1 MAREAK
7 KDFQGPFL
15 GFTYN
20 DRHSSELGIVRI
32 NTGNRAEMPLSPSFK
47 DSTAEVPG
55 GKGLYYFNTQIQ
67 QRQFTINFAYDDLT
81 EEDVRELRE
90 WLNPLEQGELIFDEE
105 PYKAYTVKPN
115 TQPKLSYLVFDRE
128 ITTETFKLYEPSTV
142 RSSGRLYKGEG
153 AIGLTAYYP
162 YAKAPSKKLSYYNP
176 NTKEGGF
183 GSQDEWNTAGKI
195 TENSPNT
202 GVISGNNVDLYYAGD
217 ITSPMKGELILRG
230 KIGFKVEE
238 GEEKT
243 VQDALNALGINLELF
258 NIIHGTNYSSN
269 MDILLPRNY
278 YTTSQAPEKGVIGLE
293 IGQYYMYFD
302 ASKMEPNKKYK
313 IDSNL
318 QLILDGDKPVNNL
331 ILASTFLYLTPKDNN
346 NLKLSIFS
354 LPEGYEGSAEF
365 SNIDYDYLYL

>member
-20 DRHSSELGIVRI
+20 GRHSSELGIVRI

-115 TQPKLSYLVFDRE
+115 TQPKLSYLVFNKE

-142 RSSGRLYKGEG
+142 KSSGRVYKGEG

-162 YAKAPSKKLSYYNP
+162 YAKAPSKELSYYNS

-183 GSQDEWNTAGKI
+183 GSQDEWKIAAGFDKEVQLDSLECYNRGDIETPVTLNFKVAEDINTNEA
-195 TENSPNT
+195 
-202 GVISGNNVDLYYAGD
+202 VSGNVGIELYSG
-217 ITSPMKGELILRG
+217 
-230 KIGFKVEE
+230 
-238 GEEKT
+238 
-243 VQDALNALGINLELF
+243 
-258 NIIHGTNYSSN
+258 
-269 MDILLPRNY
+269 
-278 YTTSQAPEKGVIGLE
+278 TTSQIGTR
-293 IGQYYMYFD
+293 IGYVYMD
-302 ASKMEPNKKYK
+302 ASKMSVNVIYTINSKLE
-313 IDSNL
+313 
-318 QLILDGDKPVNNL
+318 LITDENGVARNDIIVASKFFYLPPREKCFFNVNYLSGYTGEQTNSTIVITDK
-331 ILASTFLYLTPKDNN
+331 D
-346 NLKLSIFS
+346 
-354 LPEGYEGSAEF
+354 
-365 SNIDYDYLYL
+365 IDYDYLYL

>member
-20 DRHSSELGIVRI
+20 GRHSSELGIVRI

-105 PYKAYTVKPN
+105 PYKVYTVKPN
-115 TQPKLSYLVFDRE
+115 TQPKLSYLVFNKE

-142 RSSGRLYKGEG
+142 KSSGRVYKGEG

-162 YAKAPSKKLSYYNP
+162 YAKAPYKTIEDYSVYKDIEKKEFSHYRGYGHP
-176 NTKEGGF
+176 
-183 GSQDEWNTAGKI
+183 DEWAIASGMDKKPSLV
-195 TENSPNT
+195 SPQCYNC
-202 GVISGNNVDLYYAGD
+202 GD
-217 ITSPMKGELILRG
+217 IETPVTLNFKIAEDINTNEAVRGNVGIEL
-230 KIGFKVEE
+230 
-238 GEEKT
+238 
-243 VQDALNALGINLELF
+243 
-258 NIIHGTNYSSN
+258 YSG
-269 MDILLPRNY
+269 
-278 YTTSQAPEKGVIGLE
+278 TTSQIGTR
-293 IGQYYMYFD
+293 IGYVYMD
-302 ASKMEPNKKYK
+302 ASKMSVNVIYTINSKLE
-313 IDSNL
+313 
-318 QLILDGDKPVNNL
+318 LITDENGVARNDIIVASKFFYLPPREECFFNVNYLSGYTGEQTN
-331 ILASTFLYLTPKDNN
+331 STTA
-346 NLKLSIFS
+346 IT
-354 LPEGYEGSAEF
+354 
-365 SNIDYDYLYL
+365 NIDYDYLYL

>member
-20 DRHSSELGIVRI
+20 GRHSSELGIVRI

-142 RSSGRLYKGEG
+142 KSSGRVYKGEG

-162 YAKAPSKKLSYYNP
+162 YAKAPSKELSYYNS

-183 GSQDEWNTAGKI
+183 GSQDEWKIAAGFDKEVQLDSLECYNRGDIETPVTLNFKVAKDINTNEA
-195 TENSPNT
+195 
-202 GVISGNNVDLYYAGD
+202 VSGNVGIELYSG
-217 ITSPMKGELILRG
+217 
-230 KIGFKVEE
+230 
-238 GEEKT
+238 
-243 VQDALNALGINLELF
+243 
-258 NIIHGTNYSSN
+258 
-269 MDILLPRNY
+269 
-278 YTTSQAPEKGVIGLE
+278 TTSQIGTR
-293 IGQYYMYFD
+293 IGYVYMD
-302 ASKMEPNKKYK
+302 ASKMSINMNYTINSKLE
-313 IDSNL
+313 
-318 QLILDGDKPVNNL
+318 LITDINGVARNDIIVASKFFYLPPREKCFFNVNYLSGYTGEQTNSTTAITDK
-331 ILASTFLYLTPKDNN
+331 D
-346 NLKLSIFS
+346 
-354 LPEGYEGSAEF
+354 
-365 SNIDYDYLYL
+365 IDYDYLYL

>member
-20 DRHSSELGIVRI
+20 GRHSSELGIVRI

-90 WLNPLEQGELIFDEE
+90 WLNPLGQGELIFDEE
-105 PYKAYTVKPN
+105 PYKAYIVKPN
-115 TQPKLSYLVFDRE
+115 TQPKLSYLVFNKE

-142 RSSGRLYKGEG
+142 KSSGRVYKGEG

-162 YAKAPSKKLSYYNP
+162 YAKAPSKKLSYYNS

-183 GSQDEWNTAGKI
+183 GSQDEWKIAAGFDKEVQLDSLECYNRGNIETPVTLNFKVAKDINTNEA
-195 TENSPNT
+195 
-202 GVISGNNVDLYYAGD
+202 VSGNVGIELYSG
-217 ITSPMKGELILRG
+217 
-230 KIGFKVEE
+230 
-238 GEEKT
+238 
-243 VQDALNALGINLELF
+243 
-258 NIIHGTNYSSN
+258 
-269 MDILLPRNY
+269 
-278 YTTSQAPEKGVIGLE
+278 TTSQIGTR
-293 IGQYYMYFD
+293 IGYVYMD
-302 ASKMEPNKKYK
+302 ASKMSINVIYTINSKLE
-313 IDSNL
+313 
-318 QLILDGDKPVNNL
+318 LITDENGVARNDIIVASKFFYLPPREKCFFNVNYLSGYTGEQTN
-331 ILASTFLYLTPKDNN
+331 STTA
-346 NLKLSIFS
+346 IT
-354 LPEGYEGSAEF
+354 
-365 SNIDYDYLYL
+365 NIDYDYLYL

>member
-20 DRHSSELGIVRI
+20 GRHSSELGIVRI

-128 ITTETFKLYEPSTV
+128 TTTETFKLYEPSTV

-162 YAKAPSKKLSYYNP
+162 YAKAPSKKLSYYDP

-183 GSQDEWNTAGKI
+183 GSQDEWKIAAGFNKEVQLDSLECYNRGDIETPVTLNFKIAKDINTNEA
-195 TENSPNT
+195 
-202 GVISGNNVDLYYAGD
+202 VSGNVGIELYSG
-217 ITSPMKGELILRG
+217 
-230 KIGFKVEE
+230 
-238 GEEKT
+238 
-243 VQDALNALGINLELF
+243 
-258 NIIHGTNYSSN
+258 
-269 MDILLPRNY
+269 
-278 YTTSQAPEKGVIGLE
+278 TTSQIGTR
-293 IGQYYMYFD
+293 IGYVYMD
-302 ASKMEPNKKYK
+302 ASKMSVNVIYTINSKLE
-313 IDSNL
+313 
-318 QLILDGDKPVNNL
+318 LITDINGVARNDIIVASKFFYLPPREKCFFSVNYLSGYTGEQTN
-331 ILASTFLYLTPKDNN
+331 STTA
-346 NLKLSIFS
+346 IT
-354 LPEGYEGSAEF
+354 
-365 SNIDYDYLYL
+365 NIDYDYLYL

>member
-20 DRHSSELGIVRI
+20 GRHSSELGIVRI

-81 EEDVRELRE
+81 EKDVRELRE

-115 TQPKLSYLVFDRE
+115 TQPKLSYLVFNKE

-142 RSSGRLYKGEG
+142 KSSGRVYKGEG

-162 YAKAPSKKLSYYNP
+162 
-176 NTKEGGF
+176 
-183 GSQDEWNTAGKI
+183 
-195 TENSPNT
+195 
-202 GVISGNNVDLYYAGD
+202 
-217 ITSPMKGELILRG
+217 
-230 KIGFKVEE
+230 
-238 GEEKT
+238 
-243 VQDALNALGINLELF
+243 
-258 NIIHGTNYSSN
+258 
-269 MDILLPRNY
+269 
-278 YTTSQAPEKGVIGLE
+278 
-293 IGQYYMYFD
+293 
-302 ASKMEPNKKYK
+302 
-313 IDSNL
+313 
-318 QLILDGDKPVNNL
+318 
-331 ILASTFLYLTPKDNN
+331 
-346 NLKLSIFS
+346 
-354 LPEGYEGSAEF
+354 
-365 SNIDYDYLYL
+365 

>member
-20 DRHSSELGIVRI
+20 GRHSSELGIVRI

-115 TQPKLSYLVFDRE
+115 TQPKLSYLVFNKE

-153 AIGLTAYYP
+153 AIGLSAYYP
-162 YAKAPSKKLSYYNP
+162 YAKAPSKKFSYYNP

-183 GSQDEWNTAGKI
+183 GSQDEWKTAAGFGEEVGLDSLECYNRGNIETPVTLNFKVAKNINTNEA
-195 TENSPNT
+195 
-202 GVISGNNVDLYYAGD
+202 VSGNVGIELYSGTA
-217 ITSPMKGELILRG
+217 SQ
-230 KIGFKVEE
+230 IG
-238 GEEKT
+238 T
-243 VQDALNALGINLELF
+243 
-258 NIIHGTNYSSN
+258 
-269 MDILLPRNY
+269 R
-278 YTTSQAPEKGVIGLE
+278 IG
-293 IGQYYMYFD
+293 YVYMD
-302 ASKMEPNKKYK
+302 ASKMSVNMNYTINSKLE
-313 IDSNL
+313 
-318 QLILDGDKPVNNL
+318 LITDINGIARNDIIVASKFFYLPPREKCFFNVNYLKGYTGEQTN
-331 ILASTFLYLTPKDNN
+331 STTA
-346 NLKLSIFS
+346 I
-354 LPEGYEGSAEF
+354 A
-365 SNIDYDYLYL
+365 NIDYDYLYL

>member
-1 MAREAK
+1 MVREAK

-20 DRHSSELGIVRI
+20 GRHSSELGIVRI

-115 TQPKLSYLVFDRE
+115 TQPKLSYLVFNKE

-142 RSSGRLYKGEG
+142 KSSGRVYKGEG

-162 YAKAPSKKLSYYNP
+162 YAKAPYKTIEDYSVYKDIEKKEFSHYRGYGHP
-176 NTKEGGF
+176 
-183 GSQDEWNTAGKI
+183 DEWAIASGMDKKPSLVSPQCYNCGDIETPVTLNFKIAEDINTNEA
-195 TENSPNT
+195 
-202 GVISGNNVDLYYAGD
+202 VSGNVGIELYSG
-217 ITSPMKGELILRG
+217 
-230 KIGFKVEE
+230 
-238 GEEKT
+238 
-243 VQDALNALGINLELF
+243 
-258 NIIHGTNYSSN
+258 
-269 MDILLPRNY
+269 
-278 YTTSQAPEKGVIGLE
+278 TTSQIGTR
-293 IGQYYMYFD
+293 IGYVYMD
-302 ASKMEPNKKYK
+302 ASKMSVNVIYTINSKLELITDENGVARND
-313 IDSNL
+313 IIVASNFFYL
-318 QLILDGDKPVNNL
+318 PPREECFFNVNYLSGYTGEQTN
-331 ILASTFLYLTPKDNN
+331 STTA
-346 NLKLSIFS
+346 IT
-354 LPEGYEGSAEF
+354 
-365 SNIDYDYLYL
+365 NIDYDYLYL

>member
-20 DRHSSELGIVRI
+20 GRHSSELGIVRI

-115 TQPKLSYLVFDRE
+115 TQPKLSYLVFDKE

-162 YAKAPSKKLSYYNP
+162 YAKAPSKELSYYSP

-183 GSQDEWNTAGKI
+183 GRQEEWKTAAGFDGEVGLDSLECYNRGDIETPVTLNFKVAKDINTNEA
-195 TENSPNT
+195 
-202 GVISGNNVDLYYAGD
+202 VSGNVGIELYSG
-217 ITSPMKGELILRG
+217 
-230 KIGFKVEE
+230 
-238 GEEKT
+238 
-243 VQDALNALGINLELF
+243 
-258 NIIHGTNYSSN
+258 
-269 MDILLPRNY
+269 
-278 YTTSQAPEKGVIGLE
+278 TTSQIGTR
-293 IGQYYMYFD
+293 IGYVYMD
-302 ASKMEPNKKYK
+302 ASKMSVNVIYTINSKLE
-313 IDSNL
+313 
-318 QLILDGDKPVNNL
+318 LITDINGVARNDIIVASKFFYLPPREKCFFNVNSLSGYTGERTN
-331 ILASTFLYLTPKDNN
+331 STTA
-346 NLKLSIFS
+346 IT
-354 LPEGYEGSAEF
+354 
-365 SNIDYDYLYL
+365 NIDYDYLYL

>member
-1 MAREAK
+1 MVREAK

-20 DRHSSELGIVRI
+20 GRHSSELGIVRI

-115 TQPKLSYLVFDRE
+115 TQPKLSYLVFNKE

-142 RSSGRLYKGEG
+142 KSSGRVYKGEG

-162 YAKAPSKKLSYYNP
+162 YAKAPSKELSYYSP

-183 GSQDEWNTAGKI
+183 GRQEEWKTAAGFDEEVGLDSLKCYNRGDIETPVTLNFKVAKDINTNEA
-195 TENSPNT
+195 
-202 GVISGNNVDLYYAGD
+202 VSGNVGIELYSG
-217 ITSPMKGELILRG
+217 
-230 KIGFKVEE
+230 
-238 GEEKT
+238 
-243 VQDALNALGINLELF
+243 
-258 NIIHGTNYSSN
+258 
-269 MDILLPRNY
+269 
-278 YTTSQAPEKGVIGLE
+278 TTSQIGTR
-293 IGQYYMYFD
+293 IGYVYMD
-302 ASKMEPNKKYK
+302 ASKMSVNMNYTINSKLE
-313 IDSNL
+313 
-318 QLILDGDKPVNNL
+318 LITDISGVARNDIIVASKFFYLPPREKCFFNVNYLSGYTGEQTN
-331 ILASTFLYLTPKDNN
+331 STTA
-346 NLKLSIFS
+346 IT
-354 LPEGYEGSAEF
+354 
-365 SNIDYDYLYL
+365 NIDYDYLYL

>member
-20 DRHSSELGIVRI
+20 GRHSSELGIVRI

-67 QRQFTINFAYDDLT
+67 QRQFTINFAYDDLA

-105 PYKAYTVKPN
+105 PYKAYIVKPN
-115 TQPKLSYLVFDRE
+115 TQPKLSYLVFDKG

-142 RSSGRLYKGEG
+142 KSSGRVYKGEG

-162 YAKAPSKKLSYYNP
+162 YAKAPSKELSYYNS

-183 GSQDEWNTAGKI
+183 GNQDEWKIAAGFDKEVQLDSLECYNRGDIETPVALNFKVARDINTNEA
-195 TENSPNT
+195 
-202 GVISGNNVDLYYAGD
+202 VSGNVGIELYSG
-217 ITSPMKGELILRG
+217 
-230 KIGFKVEE
+230 
-238 GEEKT
+238 
-243 VQDALNALGINLELF
+243 
-258 NIIHGTNYSSN
+258 
-269 MDILLPRNY
+269 
-278 YTTSQAPEKGVIGLE
+278 TTSQIGTR
-293 IGQYYMYFD
+293 IGYVYMD
-302 ASKMEPNKKYK
+302 ASKMSINMNYTINSKLE
-313 IDSNL
+313 
-318 QLILDGDKPVNNL
+318 LITDVNGVARND
-331 ILASTFLYLTPKDNN
+331 IIVASKFFYLPPREKCFFNVN
-346 NLKLSIFS
+346 YLS
-354 LPEGYEGSAEF
+354 GYTGEQTNSTTAIT
-365 SNIDYDYLYL
+365 NIDYDYLYL

>member
-20 DRHSSELGIVRI
+20 GRHSSELGIVRI

-115 TQPKLSYLVFDRE
+115 TQPKLSYLVFNKE

-142 RSSGRLYKGEG
+142 KSSGRVYKGEG

-162 YAKAPSKKLSYYNP
+162 YAKAPYKTIEDYSVYKDIEKKEFSHYRGYGHPDEWAIASGMDKKPSLDFEIINNKYVRNKNVVCFRTQDMWYFDSLNFTPYLGEILVRSPISVDKIDAYIEENMLTYKNVEDEVVDKKVYITEENYYNVP
-176 NTKEGGF
+176 LVNI
-183 GSQDEWNTAGKI
+183 N
-195 TENSPNT
+195 
-202 GVISGNNVDLYYAGD
+202 VIDYYALQSDDLKEIIKECKETLED
-217 ITSPMKGELILRG
+217 IRKEVGRNATRTSA
-230 KIGFKVEE
+230 KVVSKLTRRKVLGLDEE
-238 GEEKT
+238 
-243 VQDALNALGINLELF
+243 
-258 NIIHGTNYSSN
+258 
-269 MDILLPRNY
+269 
-278 YTTSQAPEKGVIGLE
+278 
-293 IGQYYMYFD
+293 
-302 ASKMEPNKKYK
+302 
-313 IDSNL
+313 
-318 QLILDGDKPVNNL
+318 
-331 ILASTFLYLTPKDNN
+331 
-346 NLKLSIFS
+346 
-354 LPEGYEGSAEF
+354 
-365 SNIDYDYLYL
+365 

>member
-20 DRHSSELGIVRI
+20 GRHSSELGIVRI

-115 TQPKLSYLVFDRE
+115 TQPKLSYLVFNKE

-142 RSSGRLYKGEG
+142 KSSGRVYKGEG

-183 GSQDEWNTAGKI
+183 GSQEEWKTAAGFDKEVQLDSLECYNRGDIETPVTLNFKVAKDINTNEA
-195 TENSPNT
+195 
-202 GVISGNNVDLYYAGD
+202 VSGNVGIELYSG
-217 ITSPMKGELILRG
+217 
-230 KIGFKVEE
+230 
-238 GEEKT
+238 
-243 VQDALNALGINLELF
+243 
-258 NIIHGTNYSSN
+258 
-269 MDILLPRNY
+269 
-278 YTTSQAPEKGVIGLE
+278 TTSQIGTR
-293 IGQYYMYFD
+293 IGYVYMD
-302 ASKMEPNKKYK
+302 ASKMSVNMNYTINSKLE
-313 IDSNL
+313 
-318 QLILDGDKPVNNL
+318 LITDENGVARNDIIVASKFFYLPPREKCFFNVNYLSGYTGEQTN
-331 ILASTFLYLTPKDNN
+331 STTA
-346 NLKLSIFS
+346 I
-354 LPEGYEGSAEF
+354 A
-365 SNIDYDYLYL
+365 NIDYDYLYL

>member
-20 DRHSSELGIVRI
+20 GRHSSELGIVRI

-115 TQPKLSYLVFDRE
+115 TQPKLSYLVFNKE

-162 YAKAPSKKLSYYNP
+162 YAEAPSKKLSYYNP

-183 GSQDEWNTAGKI
+183 GSQDEWKTAAGFDKEVQLDSLECYNRGDIETPVTLNFKVAKNINTNEA
-195 TENSPNT
+195 
-202 GVISGNNVDLYYAGD
+202 VSGNVGIELYSGTA
-217 ITSPMKGELILRG
+217 SQ
-230 KIGFKVEE
+230 IG
-238 GEEKT
+238 T
-243 VQDALNALGINLELF
+243 
-258 NIIHGTNYSSN
+258 
-269 MDILLPRNY
+269 R
-278 YTTSQAPEKGVIGLE
+278 IG
-293 IGQYYMYFD
+293 YVYMD
-302 ASKMEPNKKYK
+302 ASKMSVNMNYTINSKLE
-313 IDSNL
+313 
-318 QLILDGDKPVNNL
+318 LITDINGIARNDIIVASKFFYLPPREKCFFNVNYLSGYTGEQTN
-331 ILASTFLYLTPKDNN
+331 STTA
-346 NLKLSIFS
+346 IT
-354 LPEGYEGSAEF
+354 
-365 SNIDYDYLYL
+365 NIDYDYLYL

>member
-20 DRHSSELGIVRI
+20 GRHSSELGIVRI

-105 PYKAYTVKPN
+105 PYKAYIVKPN
-115 TQPKLSYLVFDRE
+115 TQPKLSYLVFNKE

-142 RSSGRLYKGEG
+142 KSSGRVYKGEG

-162 YAKAPSKKLSYYNP
+162 YAKAPSKELSYYNS

-183 GSQDEWNTAGKI
+183 GSQDEWKIAAGFDKEVQLDSLECYNRGDIETPVTLNFKVAKDINTNEA
-195 TENSPNT
+195 
-202 GVISGNNVDLYYAGD
+202 VSGNVGIELYSG
-217 ITSPMKGELILRG
+217 
-230 KIGFKVEE
+230 
-238 GEEKT
+238 
-243 VQDALNALGINLELF
+243 
-258 NIIHGTNYSSN
+258 
-269 MDILLPRNY
+269 
-278 YTTSQAPEKGVIGLE
+278 TTSQIGTR
-293 IGQYYMYFD
+293 IGYVYMD
-302 ASKMEPNKKYK
+302 ASKMSVNMNYTINSKLE
-313 IDSNL
+313 
-318 QLILDGDKPVNNL
+318 LITDENGVARNDIIVASKFFYLPPREKCFFNVNYLSGYTGEQTN
-331 ILASTFLYLTPKDNN
+331 STTA
-346 NLKLSIFS
+346 IT
-354 LPEGYEGSAEF
+354 
-365 SNIDYDYLYL
+365 NIDYDYLYL

>member
-20 DRHSSELGIVRI
+20 GRHSSELGIVRI

-115 TQPKLSYLVFDRE
+115 TQPKLSYLVFNKE

-142 RSSGRLYKGEG
+142 KSSGRVYKGEG
-153 AIGLTAYYP
+153 AIGFTAYYP

-183 GSQDEWNTAGKI
+183 GSQEEWKTAAGFDEEVGLDSLEGYNRGDIETPVTLNFKVAKDINTNEA
-195 TENSPNT
+195 
-202 GVISGNNVDLYYAGD
+202 VSGNVGIELYSG
-217 ITSPMKGELILRG
+217 
-230 KIGFKVEE
+230 
-238 GEEKT
+238 
-243 VQDALNALGINLELF
+243 
-258 NIIHGTNYSSN
+258 
-269 MDILLPRNY
+269 
-278 YTTSQAPEKGVIGLE
+278 TTSQIGTR
-293 IGQYYMYFD
+293 IGYVYMD
-302 ASKMEPNKKYK
+302 ASKMSVNMNYTINSKLE
-313 IDSNL
+313 
-318 QLILDGDKPVNNL
+318 LITDENGVARNDIIVASKFFYLPPREKCFFNVNYLSGYTGEQTN
-331 ILASTFLYLTPKDNN
+331 STTA
-346 NLKLSIFS
+346 IT
-354 LPEGYEGSAEF
+354 
-365 SNIDYDYLYL
+365 NIDYDYLYL

>member
-20 DRHSSELGIVRI
+20 GRHSSELGIVRI

-105 PYKAYTVKPN
+105 PYKAYIVKPN
-115 TQPKLSYLVFDRE
+115 TQPKLSYLVFNKE

-142 RSSGRLYKGEG
+142 KSSGRVYKGEG

-162 YAKAPSKKLSYYNP
+162 YAKAPSKKLSYYNS

-183 GSQDEWNTAGKI
+183 GSQDEWKIAAGFDKEVQLDSLECYNRGDIETPVTLNFKVAKDINTNEA
-195 TENSPNT
+195 
-202 GVISGNNVDLYYAGD
+202 VSGNVGIELYSG
-217 ITSPMKGELILRG
+217 
-230 KIGFKVEE
+230 
-238 GEEKT
+238 
-243 VQDALNALGINLELF
+243 
-258 NIIHGTNYSSN
+258 
-269 MDILLPRNY
+269 
-278 YTTSQAPEKGVIGLE
+278 TTSQIGTR
-293 IGQYYMYFD
+293 IGYVYMD
-302 ASKMEPNKKYK
+302 ASKMSINMNYTINSKLE
-313 IDSNL
+313 
-318 QLILDGDKPVNNL
+318 LITDINGVARNDIIVASKFFYLPPREKCFFSVNYLSGYTGEQTN
-331 ILASTFLYLTPKDNN
+331 STTA
-346 NLKLSIFS
+346 IT
-354 LPEGYEGSAEF
+354 
-365 SNIDYDYLYL
+365 NIDYDYLYL

>member
-20 DRHSSELGIVRI
+20 GRHSSELGIVRI

-115 TQPKLSYLVFDRE
+115 TQPKLSYLVFDKE

-162 YAKAPSKKLSYYNP
+162 YAKAPSKKLSYYNS

-183 GSQDEWNTAGKI
+183 GSQDEWKIAAGFDKEVQLDSLECYNRGDIETPVTLNFKVAEDINTNEA
-195 TENSPNT
+195 
-202 GVISGNNVDLYYAGD
+202 VSGNVGIELYSGTA
-217 ITSPMKGELILRG
+217 SQ
-230 KIGFKVEE
+230 IG
-238 GEEKT
+238 T
-243 VQDALNALGINLELF
+243 
-258 NIIHGTNYSSN
+258 
-269 MDILLPRNY
+269 R
-278 YTTSQAPEKGVIGLE
+278 IG
-293 IGQYYMYFD
+293 YVYMD
-302 ASKMEPNKKYK
+302 ASKMSVNVIYTINSKLE
-313 IDSNL
+313 
-318 QLILDGDKPVNNL
+318 LITDINGIARNDIIVASKFFYLPPREKCFFNVNYLSGYTGEQTN
-331 ILASTFLYLTPKDNN
+331 STTA
-346 NLKLSIFS
+346 IT
-354 LPEGYEGSAEF
+354 
-365 SNIDYDYLYL
+365 NIDYDYLYL

>member
-20 DRHSSELGIVRI
+20 GRHSSELGIVRI

-115 TQPKLSYLVFDRE
+115 IQPKLSYLVFNKE

-142 RSSGRLYKGEG
+142 KSSGRVYKGEG

-162 YAKAPSKKLSYYNP
+162 YAKAPSKEPSYYNS

-183 GSQDEWNTAGKI
+183 GSQDEWKIAAGFDKEVQLDSLECYNRGDIETPVTLNFKVAKDINTNEA
-195 TENSPNT
+195 
-202 GVISGNNVDLYYAGD
+202 VSGNVGIELYSG
-217 ITSPMKGELILRG
+217 
-230 KIGFKVEE
+230 
-238 GEEKT
+238 
-243 VQDALNALGINLELF
+243 
-258 NIIHGTNYSSN
+258 
-269 MDILLPRNY
+269 
-278 YTTSQAPEKGVIGLE
+278 TTSQIGTR
-293 IGQYYMYFD
+293 IGYVYMD
-302 ASKMEPNKKYK
+302 ASKMSVNMNYTINSKLE
-313 IDSNL
+313 
-318 QLILDGDKPVNNL
+318 LITDINGVARNDIIVASKFFYLPPREKCFFNVNYLSGYTGEQTNSTIAITDK
-331 ILASTFLYLTPKDNN
+331 D
-346 NLKLSIFS
+346 
-354 LPEGYEGSAEF
+354 
-365 SNIDYDYLYL
+365 IDYDYLYL

>member
-20 DRHSSELGIVRI
+20 GRHSSELGIVRI

-115 TQPKLSYLVFDRE
+115 TQPKLSYLVFNKE

-142 RSSGRLYKGEG
+142 KSSGRVYKGEG

-162 YAKAPSKKLSYYNP
+162 YAKAPYKTIEDYSVYKDIEKKEFSHYRGYGHP
-176 NTKEGGF
+176 
-183 GSQDEWNTAGKI
+183 DEWAIASGMDKKPSLV
-195 TENSPNT
+195 SPQCYNC
-202 GVISGNNVDLYYAGD
+202 GD
-217 ITSPMKGELILRG
+217 IETPVTLNFKIAEDINTNEAVRGNVGIEL
-230 KIGFKVEE
+230 
-238 GEEKT
+238 
-243 VQDALNALGINLELF
+243 
-258 NIIHGTNYSSN
+258 YSG
-269 MDILLPRNY
+269 
-278 YTTSQAPEKGVIGLE
+278 TTSQIGTR
-293 IGQYYMYFD
+293 IGYVYMD
-302 ASKMEPNKKYK
+302 ASKMSVNVIYTINSKLE
-313 IDSNL
+313 
-318 QLILDGDKPVNNL
+318 LITDENGVARNDIIVASKFFYLPPREECFFNVNYLSGYTGEQTN
-331 ILASTFLYLTPKDNN
+331 STTA
-346 NLKLSIFS
+346 IT
-354 LPEGYEGSAEF
+354 
-365 SNIDYDYLYL
+365 NIDYDYLYL

>member
-1 MAREAK
+1 MVREAK

-20 DRHSSELGIVRI
+20 GRHSSELGIVRI

-105 PYKAYTVKPN
+105 PYKAYIVKPN
-115 TQPKLSYLVFDRE
+115 TQPKLSYLVFNKE

-142 RSSGRLYKGEG
+142 KSSGRVYKGEG

-162 YAKAPSKKLSYYNP
+162 YAKAPSKELSYYNS

-183 GSQDEWNTAGKI
+183 GSQDEWKIAAGFDKEVQLDSLECYNRGDIETPVTLNFKVARDINTNEA
-195 TENSPNT
+195 
-202 GVISGNNVDLYYAGD
+202 VSGNVGIELYSG
-217 ITSPMKGELILRG
+217 
-230 KIGFKVEE
+230 
-238 GEEKT
+238 
-243 VQDALNALGINLELF
+243 
-258 NIIHGTNYSSN
+258 
-269 MDILLPRNY
+269 
-278 YTTSQAPEKGVIGLE
+278 TTSQIGTR
-293 IGQYYMYFD
+293 IGYVYMD
-302 ASKMEPNKKYK
+302 ASKMSINMNYTINSKLE
-313 IDSNL
+313 
-318 QLILDGDKPVNNL
+318 LITDINGVARNDIIVASKFFYLPTREKCFFSVNYLSGYTGEQTN
-331 ILASTFLYLTPKDNN
+331 STTA
-346 NLKLSIFS
+346 IT
-354 LPEGYEGSAEF
+354 
-365 SNIDYDYLYL
+365 NIDYDYLYL

>member
-20 DRHSSELGIVRI
+20 GRHSSELGIVRI

-115 TQPKLSYLVFDRE
+115 TQPKLSYLVFNKE

-142 RSSGRLYKGEG
+142 KSSGRVYKGEG

-162 YAKAPSKKLSYYNP
+162 YAKAPSKELSYYNS

-183 GSQDEWNTAGKI
+183 GGQDEWKIAAGFDKEVQLDSLECYNRGDIETPVTLNFKVAKDINTNEA
-195 TENSPNT
+195 
-202 GVISGNNVDLYYAGD
+202 VSGNVGIELYSG
-217 ITSPMKGELILRG
+217 
-230 KIGFKVEE
+230 
-238 GEEKT
+238 
-243 VQDALNALGINLELF
+243 
-258 NIIHGTNYSSN
+258 
-269 MDILLPRNY
+269 
-278 YTTSQAPEKGVIGLE
+278 TTSQIGTR
-293 IGQYYMYFD
+293 IGYVYMD
-302 ASKMEPNKKYK
+302 ASKMSVNMNYTINSKLE
-313 IDSNL
+313 
-318 QLILDGDKPVNNL
+318 LITDINGVARNDIIVASKFFYLPPREKCFFSVNYLSGYTGEQTN
-331 ILASTFLYLTPKDNN
+331 STTA
-346 NLKLSIFS
+346 IT
-354 LPEGYEGSAEF
+354 
-365 SNIDYDYLYL
+365 NIDYNYLYL

>member
-20 DRHSSELGIVRI
+20 GRHSSELGIVRI

-81 EEDVRELRE
+81 EKDVRELRE

-115 TQPKLSYLVFDRE
+115 TQPKLSYLVFNKE

-142 RSSGRLYKGEG
+142 KSSGRVYKGEG

-162 YAKAPSKKLSYYNP
+162 YAKAPYKTIEDYSVYKDIEKKEFSHYRGYGHP
-176 NTKEGGF
+176 
-183 GSQDEWNTAGKI
+183 DEWAIASGIDKKPSLV
-195 TENSPNT
+195 SPQCYNC
-202 GVISGNNVDLYYAGD
+202 GD
-217 ITSPMKGELILRG
+217 IETPVTLNFKIAEDINTNEAVRGNVGIEL
-230 KIGFKVEE
+230 
-238 GEEKT
+238 
-243 VQDALNALGINLELF
+243 
-258 NIIHGTNYSSN
+258 YSG
-269 MDILLPRNY
+269 
-278 YTTSQAPEKGVIGLE
+278 TTSQIGTR
-293 IGQYYMYFD
+293 IGYVYMD
-302 ASKMEPNKKYK
+302 ASKMSVNVIYTINSKLE
-313 IDSNL
+313 
-318 QLILDGDKPVNNL
+318 LITDENGVARNDIIVASKFFYLPPREECFFNVNYLSGYTGEQTN
-331 ILASTFLYLTPKDNN
+331 STTA
-346 NLKLSIFS
+346 IT
-354 LPEGYEGSAEF
+354 
-365 SNIDYDYLYL
+365 NIDYDYLYL

>member
-20 DRHSSELGIVRI
+20 GRHSSELGIVRI

-105 PYKAYTVKPN
+105 PYKVYTVKPN
-115 TQPKLSYLVFDRE
+115 TQPKLSYLVFNKE

-162 YAKAPSKKLSYYNP
+162 YAKAPSKKLSYYDP

-183 GSQDEWNTAGKI
+183 GSQDEWKIAAGFDK
-195 TENSPNT
+195 EVQLDSLECYNR
-202 GVISGNNVDLYYAGD
+202 GD
-217 ITSPMKGELILRG
+217 IETPVTLN
-230 KIGFKVEE
+230 FKVA
-238 GEEKT
+238 
-243 VQDALNALGINLELF
+243 DGINTNGAVNGNVGIEL
-258 NIIHGTNYSSN
+258 YSG
-269 MDILLPRNY
+269 
-278 YTTSQAPEKGVIGLE
+278 TTSQIGTRIGYVYMDTSKMSINVIYTINSKLE
-293 IGQYYMYFD
+293 LITDENGAARND
-302 ASKMEPNKKYK
+302 IIVASKFFYLPPRENCFFNVNYLSGYTGDQT
-313 IDSNL
+313 DSTTA
-318 QLILDGDKPVNNL
+318 I
-331 ILASTFLYLTPKDNN
+331 T
-346 NLKLSIFS
+346 
-354 LPEGYEGSAEF
+354 
-365 SNIDYDYLYL
+365 NIDYDYLYL

>member
-20 DRHSSELGIVRI
+20 GRHSSELGIVRI

-115 TQPKLSYLVFDRE
+115 TQPKLSYLVFDKQ

-162 YAKAPSKKLSYYNP
+162 YAKAPSKELSYYNS

-183 GSQDEWNTAGKI
+183 GSQDEWKIAAGFDK
-195 TENSPNT
+195 EVQLDSLECYNR
-202 GVISGNNVDLYYAGD
+202 GD
-217 ITSPMKGELILRG
+217 IETPVTLN
-230 KIGFKVEE
+230 FKVAKDINTNE
-238 GEEKT
+238 T
-243 VQDALNALGINLELF
+243 VRGNVGVEL
-258 NIIHGTNYSSN
+258 YSG
-269 MDILLPRNY
+269 
-278 YTTSQAPEKGVIGLE
+278 TTSQTGTLIGYVYMDTSKMSINMIYTINSKLE
-293 IGQYYMYFD
+293 LITDKNGKACND
-302 ASKMEPNKKYK
+302 IIIASKFFYLPSREKCFFK
-313 IDSNL
+313 
-318 QLILDGDKPVNNL
+318 VNYLSGYTGEQTN
-331 ILASTFLYLTPKDNN
+331 STTA
-346 NLKLSIFS
+346 IT
-354 LPEGYEGSAEF
+354 
-365 SNIDYDYLYL
+365 NIDYDYLYL

>member
-20 DRHSSELGIVRI
+20 GRHSSELGIVRI

-115 TQPKLSYLVFDRE
+115 TQPKLSYLVFNKK
-128 ITTETFKLYEPSTV
+128 ITTEAFKLYEPSTV
-142 RSSGRLYKGEG
+142 KSSGRVYKGEG

-162 YAKAPSKKLSYYNP
+162 YAKAPYKTIEDYSVYKDIEKKEFSHYRGYGHP
-176 NTKEGGF
+176 
-183 GSQDEWNTAGKI
+183 DEWAIASGMDKKPSLV
-195 TENSPNT
+195 SPQCYNC
-202 GVISGNNVDLYYAGD
+202 GD
-217 ITSPMKGELILRG
+217 IETPVTLNFKIAEDINTNEAVRGNVGIEL
-230 KIGFKVEE
+230 
-238 GEEKT
+238 
-243 VQDALNALGINLELF
+243 
-258 NIIHGTNYSSN
+258 YSG
-269 MDILLPRNY
+269 
-278 YTTSQAPEKGVIGLE
+278 TTSQIGTR
-293 IGQYYMYFD
+293 IGYVYMD
-302 ASKMEPNKKYK
+302 ASKMSVNVIYTINSKLE
-313 IDSNL
+313 
-318 QLILDGDKPVNNL
+318 LITDENGVARNDIIVASKFFYLPPREKCFFNVNYLSGYTGEQTN
-331 ILASTFLYLTPKDNN
+331 STTA
-346 NLKLSIFS
+346 IT
-354 LPEGYEGSAEF
+354 
-365 SNIDYDYLYL
+365 NIDYDYLYL

>member
-20 DRHSSELGIVRI
+20 GRHSSELGIVRI

-142 RSSGRLYKGEG
+142 KSSGRVYKGEG

-162 YAKAPSKKLSYYNP
+162 YAKAPYKTIEDYSVYKDIEKKEFSHYRGYGHP
-176 NTKEGGF
+176 
-183 GSQDEWNTAGKI
+183 DEWAIASGMDKKPSLVSPQCYNCGDIETPVTLNFKVAKNINTNEA
-195 TENSPNT
+195 
-202 GVISGNNVDLYYAGD
+202 VSGNVGIELYSG
-217 ITSPMKGELILRG
+217 
-230 KIGFKVEE
+230 
-238 GEEKT
+238 
-243 VQDALNALGINLELF
+243 
-258 NIIHGTNYSSN
+258 
-269 MDILLPRNY
+269 
-278 YTTSQAPEKGVIGLE
+278 TTSQIGTR
-293 IGQYYMYFD
+293 IGYVYMD
-302 ASKMEPNKKYK
+302 ASKMSVNVLYTINSKLE
-313 IDSNL
+313 
-318 QLILDGDKPVNNL
+318 LITDENGVARNDIIVASKFFYLPPREECFFSVNYLSGYTGERTN
-331 ILASTFLYLTPKDNN
+331 STTA
-346 NLKLSIFS
+346 IT
-354 LPEGYEGSAEF
+354 
-365 SNIDYDYLYL
+365 NIDYDYLYL

>member
-1 MAREAK
+1 MVREAK

-20 DRHSSELGIVRI
+20 GRHSSELGIVRI

-115 TQPKLSYLVFDRE
+115 TQPKLSYLVFNKE

-142 RSSGRLYKGEG
+142 KSSGRVYKGEG

-162 YAKAPSKKLSYYNP
+162 YAKAPYKTIEDYSVYKDIEKKEFSHYRGYGHP
-176 NTKEGGF
+176 
-183 GSQDEWNTAGKI
+183 DEWAIASGMDKKPSLV
-195 TENSPNT
+195 SPQWYNC
-202 GVISGNNVDLYYAGD
+202 GD
-217 ITSPMKGELILRG
+217 IETPVTLNFKIAEDINTNEAVRGNVGIEL
-230 KIGFKVEE
+230 
-238 GEEKT
+238 
-243 VQDALNALGINLELF
+243 
-258 NIIHGTNYSSN
+258 YSG
-269 MDILLPRNY
+269 
-278 YTTSQAPEKGVIGLE
+278 TTSQIGTR
-293 IGQYYMYFD
+293 IGYVYMD
-302 ASKMEPNKKYK
+302 ASKMSVNVIYTINSKLE
-313 IDSNL
+313 
-318 QLILDGDKPVNNL
+318 LITDENGVARNDIIVASKFFYLPPREKCFFNVNYLSGYTGEQTN
-331 ILASTFLYLTPKDNN
+331 STTA
-346 NLKLSIFS
+346 IT
-354 LPEGYEGSAEF
+354 
-365 SNIDYDYLYL
+365 NIDYDYLYL

>member
-20 DRHSSELGIVRI
+20 GRHSSELGIVRI

-115 TQPKLSYLVFDRE
+115 TQPKLSYLVFNKE

-162 YAKAPSKKLSYYNP
+162 YAKAPYKTIEDYSVYKDIEKKEFSHYRGYGHP
-176 NTKEGGF
+176 
-183 GSQDEWNTAGKI
+183 DEWAIASGMDKKPSLVSPQCYNCGDIETPVTLNFKVAKNINTNEA
-195 TENSPNT
+195 
-202 GVISGNNVDLYYAGD
+202 VSGNVGIELYSGTA
-217 ITSPMKGELILRG
+217 SQ
-230 KIGFKVEE
+230 IG
-238 GEEKT
+238 T
-243 VQDALNALGINLELF
+243 
-258 NIIHGTNYSSN
+258 
-269 MDILLPRNY
+269 R
-278 YTTSQAPEKGVIGLE
+278 IG
-293 IGQYYMYFD
+293 YVYMD
-302 ASKMEPNKKYK
+302 ASKMSVNVIYTINSKLE
-313 IDSNL
+313 
-318 QLILDGDKPVNNL
+318 LITDENGVARNDIIVASKFFYLPPREECFFNVNYLSGYTGEQTN
-331 ILASTFLYLTPKDNN
+331 STTA
-346 NLKLSIFS
+346 IT
-354 LPEGYEGSAEF
+354 
-365 SNIDYDYLYL
+365 NIDYDYLYL

>member
-20 DRHSSELGIVRI
+20 GRHSSELGIVRI

-67 QRQFTINFAYDDLT
+67 QRQFTINFAYDDLA

-105 PYKAYTVKPN
+105 PYKAYIVKPN

-142 RSSGRLYKGEG
+142 KSSGRVYKGEG

-162 YAKAPSKKLSYYNP
+162 YAKAPSKELSYYDP

-183 GSQDEWNTAGKI
+183 GSQEEWIIASGMDRKPSLDGLVCYNCGDIETPVTLNFKVAEDINTNEA
-195 TENSPNT
+195 
-202 GVISGNNVDLYYAGD
+202 VSGNVGIELYSG
-217 ITSPMKGELILRG
+217 
-230 KIGFKVEE
+230 
-238 GEEKT
+238 
-243 VQDALNALGINLELF
+243 
-258 NIIHGTNYSSN
+258 
-269 MDILLPRNY
+269 
-278 YTTSQAPEKGVIGLE
+278 TTSQIGTR
-293 IGQYYMYFD
+293 IGYVYMD
-302 ASKMEPNKKYK
+302 ASKMSINMIYT
-313 IDSNL
+313 IDSKL
-318 QLILDGDKPVNNL
+318 ELITDENGDACNDIIVASKFFYLPPREKCFFNVNYLSGYTGEQTN
-331 ILASTFLYLTPKDNN
+331 STTA
-346 NLKLSIFS
+346 IT
-354 LPEGYEGSAEF
+354 
-365 SNIDYDYLYL
+365 NIDYDYLYL

>member
-20 DRHSSELGIVRI
+20 GRHSSELGIVRI

-105 PYKAYTVKPN
+105 PYKVYTVKPN

-142 RSSGRLYKGEG
+142 KSSGRLYKGEG

-162 YAKAPSKKLSYYNP
+162 YAKAPSKELSYYNP

-183 GSQDEWNTAGKI
+183 GSQEEWKTAAGFGKEVQLDSLECYNRGDIETPVTLNFKIAEDINTNEA
-195 TENSPNT
+195 
-202 GVISGNNVDLYYAGD
+202 VSGNVGIELYSG
-217 ITSPMKGELILRG
+217 
-230 KIGFKVEE
+230 
-238 GEEKT
+238 
-243 VQDALNALGINLELF
+243 
-258 NIIHGTNYSSN
+258 
-269 MDILLPRNY
+269 
-278 YTTSQAPEKGVIGLE
+278 TTSQIGTR
-293 IGQYYMYFD
+293 IGYVYMD
-302 ASKMEPNKKYK
+302 ASKMSVNMNYTINSKLE
-313 IDSNL
+313 
-318 QLILDGDKPVNNL
+318 LITDINGIARNDIIVASKFFYLPPREKCFFNVNYLSGYTGEQTN
-331 ILASTFLYLTPKDNN
+331 STTA
-346 NLKLSIFS
+346 IT
-354 LPEGYEGSAEF
+354 
-365 SNIDYDYLYL
+365 NIDYDYLYL

>member
-20 DRHSSELGIVRI
+20 GRHSSELGIVRI

-81 EEDVRELRE
+81 EKDVRELRE

-115 TQPKLSYLVFDRE
+115 TQPKLSYLVFNKE

-142 RSSGRLYKGEG
+142 KSSGRVYKGEG

-162 YAKAPSKKLSYYNP
+162 YAKAPYKTIEDYSVYKDIEKKEFSHYRGYGHP
-176 NTKEGGF
+176 
-183 GSQDEWNTAGKI
+183 DEWAIASGMDKKPSLVSPQCYNCGDIETPVTLNFKVAEDINTNEA
-195 TENSPNT
+195 
-202 GVISGNNVDLYYAGD
+202 VSGNVGIELYSG
-217 ITSPMKGELILRG
+217 
-230 KIGFKVEE
+230 
-238 GEEKT
+238 
-243 VQDALNALGINLELF
+243 
-258 NIIHGTNYSSN
+258 
-269 MDILLPRNY
+269 
-278 YTTSQAPEKGVIGLE
+278 TTSQIGTR
-293 IGQYYMYFD
+293 IGYVYMD
-302 ASKMEPNKKYK
+302 ASKMSVNMIYTINSKLE
-313 IDSNL
+313 
-318 QLILDGDKPVNNL
+318 LITDENGVARNDIIVASKFFYLPPREECFFSVNYLSGYTGERTN
-331 ILASTFLYLTPKDNN
+331 STTA
-346 NLKLSIFS
+346 IT
-354 LPEGYEGSAEF
+354 
-365 SNIDYDYLYL
+365 NIDYDYLYL

>member
-1 MAREAK
+1 MVREAK

-20 DRHSSELGIVRI
+20 GRHSSELGIVRI

-115 TQPKLSYLVFDRE
+115 TQPKLSYLVFNKE

-142 RSSGRLYKGEG
+142 KSSGRVYKGEG

-162 YAKAPSKKLSYYNP
+162 YAKAPYKTIEDYSVYKDIEKKEFSHYRGYGHP
-176 NTKEGGF
+176 
-183 GSQDEWNTAGKI
+183 DEWAIASGMDKKPSLVSPQCYNCGDIETPVTLNFKIAEDINTNEA
-195 TENSPNT
+195 
-202 GVISGNNVDLYYAGD
+202 VSGNVGIELYSG
-217 ITSPMKGELILRG
+217 
-230 KIGFKVEE
+230 
-238 GEEKT
+238 
-243 VQDALNALGINLELF
+243 
-258 NIIHGTNYSSN
+258 
-269 MDILLPRNY
+269 
-278 YTTSQAPEKGVIGLE
+278 TTSQIGTR
-293 IGQYYMYFD
+293 IGYVYMD
-302 ASKMEPNKKYK
+302 ASKMSVNVIYTINSKLELITDENGVARND
-313 IDSNL
+313 IIVASNFFYL
-318 QLILDGDKPVNNL
+318 PPREECFFNVNYLSGYTGERTN
-331 ILASTFLYLTPKDNN
+331 STTA
-346 NLKLSIFS
+346 IT
-354 LPEGYEGSAEF
+354 
-365 SNIDYDYLYL
+365 NIDYDYLYL

>member
-20 DRHSSELGIVRI
+20 GRHSSELGIVRI

-115 TQPKLSYLVFDRE
+115 TQPKLSYLVFNKE

-162 YAKAPSKKLSYYNP
+162 YAKAPSKKLSYYNS

-183 GSQDEWNTAGKI
+183 GSQDEWKIAAGFDKEVQLDSLECYNRGDIETPVTLNFKVAKNINTNEA
-195 TENSPNT
+195 
-202 GVISGNNVDLYYAGD
+202 VSGNVGIELYSGTA
-217 ITSPMKGELILRG
+217 SQ
-230 KIGFKVEE
+230 IG
-238 GEEKT
+238 T
-243 VQDALNALGINLELF
+243 
-258 NIIHGTNYSSN
+258 
-269 MDILLPRNY
+269 R
-278 YTTSQAPEKGVIGLE
+278 IG
-293 IGQYYMYFD
+293 YVYMD
-302 ASKMEPNKKYK
+302 ASKMSVNMNYTINSKLE
-313 IDSNL
+313 
-318 QLILDGDKPVNNL
+318 LITDINGIARNDIIVASKFFYLPPREKCFFNVNYLSGYTGEQTN
-331 ILASTFLYLTPKDNN
+331 STTA
-346 NLKLSIFS
+346 IT
-354 LPEGYEGSAEF
+354 
-365 SNIDYDYLYL
+365 NIDYDYLYL